1 MAVAQSRPEPGRHG
15 VCYASRM
22 LEPGSLPQAWPRP
35 GAPRPIVIVGAG
47 AIVENAHLPAYR
59 RLGLEVAGLYDRDP
73 ARATTLAAT
82 WPGARVFTSIEE
94 AAAFPHAIFDVAVP
108 AASTLGVLAVLPH
121 DSHVLVQ
128 KPLGESLAEAKTILA
143 LCRDRRLSV
152 ALNFQL
158 RFCPNII
165 ALGALLDRGALGD
178 VVDLEVRVV
187 THTPWEQWTFLRGI
201 PRLELLYHSVHY
213 LDVVRHLL
221 GEPRG
226 VFSRATRNPALPD
239 HADVASATILDYGP
253 ACRVLIHAFHA
264 HPPLPAHAMSEL
276 RVEGTRGAAV
286 ARMGVNLAYPRG
298 EPDTLELWMHGDE
311 RFEAVPLRGSWFT
324 EAFEGPMSNLQRF
337 AAGED
342 ERLVSPV
349 EDAVRTMALV
359 EACYLASAA
368 PGTAIPD

>member
-1 MAVAQSRPEPGRHG
+1 MHYV
-15 VCYASRM
+15 
-22 LEPGSLPQAWPRP
+22 LPQAWPRP

-59 RLGLEVAGLYDRDP
+59 RLGLEVAGLYDVDPGRCRD
-73 ARATTLAAT
+73 LAAT
-82 WPGARVFTSIEE
+82 WPGARAFATIEE
-94 AAAFPHAIFDVAVP
+94 AAAIPVVVFDVAVP
-108 AASTLGVLAVLPH
+108 AAAILDVLAALPYA
-121 DSHVLVQ
+121 SHVLVQ
-128 KPLGESLAEAKTILA
+128 KPLGESLAEAKEILA
-143 LCRDRRLSV
+143 LCRARRLSV

-158 RFCPNII
+158 RFSPNII
-165 ALGALLDRGALGD
+165 ALKALLDSGQLGD
-178 VVDLEVRVV
+178 VVNLEVRVV

-213 LDVVRHLL
+213 LDAVRHLL

-226 VFSRATRNPALPD
+226 VFSRATRNPTLPD

-253 ACRVLIHAFHA
+253 TCRVLVGAFHA
-264 HPPLPAHAMSEL
+264 HAPLSDHAMSEL
-276 RVEGTRGAAV
+276 RVECTRGSAV

-298 EPDTLELWMHGDE
+298 EPDTLEVWTRGDD
-311 RFEAVPLRGSWFT
+311 RFDAVPLRGSWFT

-342 ERLVSPV
+342 DRLVSPV
-349 EDAVRTMALV
+349 EDAVQTMALV

-368 PGTAIPD
+368 PGTPIPE